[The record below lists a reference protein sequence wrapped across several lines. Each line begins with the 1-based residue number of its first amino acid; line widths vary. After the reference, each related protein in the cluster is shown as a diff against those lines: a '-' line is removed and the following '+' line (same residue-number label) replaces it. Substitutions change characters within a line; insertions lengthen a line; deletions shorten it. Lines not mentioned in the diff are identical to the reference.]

1 MLYKN
6 NEFIL
11 WLINLFQINAKVAT
25 NVFIAFSIII
35 SFWSTERRNSSTP
48 RKCTILSIVIKL
60 YEFRLQLISNLV
72 LFPNRVPRKQ
82 EDAHEMLTFLLE
94 QLDSPT
100 NLISGEKY
108 GSETRKSPIKILF
121 GGTLQNHCQFLNP
134 ILIKNN

>member
-1 MLYKN
+1 M
-6 NEFIL
+6 
-11 WLINLFQINAKVAT
+11 
-25 NVFIAFSIII
+25 
-35 SFWSTERRNSSTP
+35 
-48 RKCTILSIVIKL
+48 
-60 YEFRLQLISNLV
+60 

-108 GSETRKSPIKILF
+108 GNETRKSPIKILF
-121 GGTLQNHCQFLNP
+121 GGKLQNHCQFLNP